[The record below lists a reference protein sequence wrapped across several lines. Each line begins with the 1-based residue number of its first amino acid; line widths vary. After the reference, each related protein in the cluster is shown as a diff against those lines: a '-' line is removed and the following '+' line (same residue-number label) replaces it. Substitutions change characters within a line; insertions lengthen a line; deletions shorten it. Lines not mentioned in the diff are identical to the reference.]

1 MPAYGNSAST
11 PSAHTQSSRNHKQ
24 AFIAQAQAW
33 VGLSEN
39 PGDNNGFSGSYRQ
52 IINIVDPSYH
62 SAWCAMFVSAC
73 AKQAG
78 ISNII
83 PTNSWAYGIGEGI
96 FAKGG
101 HSIPGQASSWHCDVN
116 PEIGDTVHFGR
127 GGAVDANGFPTAN
140 GSGTVSHVGI
150 VVSVDKV
157 NRQFTT
163 VEGNTYGDGSDIDR
177 VMYKTYPFSK
187 SNIYYC
193 ARPNWEA
200 VGGFSEP
207 VILNPNGDVS
217 TDSMSWDTNSN
228 LSVPYTGDIYGV
240 TVYNDVRNGNPND
253 RHDMTLREIG
263 YFGDNSRFV
272 TEPTDITIS
281 AINYTTLLGNLY
293 DQFATYYPYGYT
305 ADTSRLDGNV
315 RVCVDFF
322 KSKGLNPAVACGITA
337 SLFTLSGIGTVY
349 KGGGICAWEGKYRQ
363 DMHIRVD
370 DWETNLSGQ
379 LDYLWIDLSLN
390 YGIMMQLFTKVPVT
404 DNGARQAANRFIVSY
419 RYTDQPQDVDTEV
432 ANSTK
437 AQRIAAEWFNQ
448 LIINPII
455 PEGSTYSS
463 PQSVTIPVSGSLSMT
478 PISLDYAGGDTVNP
492 AIDDVLLPSPQ
503 AGQIYSFAQC
513 PYPQSGID
521 TNFTSYSYWADR
533 FNQSSPQ
540 YQLAQIWKNQY
551 NMSCNRGI
559 ATIAGFYL
567 AAVTETFGVVGDAI
581 RVTLDNGQSFSVI
594 IADIKSSHDSNYCQW
609 GHIQNGKVNVIE
621 WEIVKVENGRAV
633 LSGSSTAGY
642 PCDVSGWQGVPVR
655 TIEHIGKKFSLSW
668 R

>member
-1 MPAYGNSAST
+1 MPYGNYSST
-11 PSAHTQSSRNHKQ
+11 PSAATIAEANNRVIETACNWAVNIANDDSHGYSQSNRWGPNYDCSSLVISSYR
-24 AFIAQAQAW
+24 AA
-33 VGLSEN
+33 GLSIN
-39 PGDNNGFSGSYRQ
+39 ANSTYDMVTGFKAAGFSVIPFTSGMTLLRGDVLLNPSSHTALYLGNSLVVEAHLAENGTISGQTGDQGYYMYRGQRVNQGEISVGTYRFSRTWDYVLRYGAGYVGSDSD
-52 IINIVDPSYH
+52 V
-62 SAWCAMFVSAC
+62 
-73 AKQAG
+73 
-78 ISNII
+78 II
-83 PTNSWAYGIGEGI
+83 PVGQNSTYTATPDGVITKPQDNISGI
-96 FAKGG
+96 
-101 HSIPGQASSWHCDVN
+101 
-116 PEIGDTVHFGR
+116 
-127 GGAVDANGFPTAN
+127 
-140 GSGTVSHVGI
+140 
-150 VVSVDKV
+150 
-157 NRQFTT
+157 
-163 VEGNTYGDGSDIDR
+163 
-177 VMYKTYPFSK
+177 
-187 SNIYYC
+187 
-193 ARPNWEA
+193 
-200 VGGFSEP
+200 
-207 VILNPNGDVS
+207 
-217 TDSMSWDTNSN
+217 
-228 LSVPYTGDIYGV
+228 

-263 YFGDNSRFV
+263 YFGDNSKFV

-305 ADTSRLDGNV
+305 TDTSQLGGNI
-315 RVCVDFF
+315 RVCVDYFQ
-322 KSKGLNPAVACGITA
+322 SKGLNPAVACGITA

-349 KGGGICAWEGKYRQ
+349 KGGGICAWDGKYRQ

-370 DWETNLSGQ
+370 GWETNLSGQ

-390 YGIMMQLFTKVPVT
+390 YGIMMQLFTEVPVT

-463 PQSVTIPVSGSLSMT
+463 PQSVTIPISGSLSMT

-492 AIDDVLLPSPQ
+492 AIDDVLLPSPK

-581 RVTLDNGQSFSVI
+581 RVTLDNGEAFSVI